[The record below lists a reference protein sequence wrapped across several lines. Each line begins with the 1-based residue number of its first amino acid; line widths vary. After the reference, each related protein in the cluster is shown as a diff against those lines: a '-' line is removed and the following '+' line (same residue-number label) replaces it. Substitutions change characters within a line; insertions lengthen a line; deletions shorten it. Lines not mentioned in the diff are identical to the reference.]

1 MPSILDVS
9 TLPSYRSDHSSVV
22 LSVKINEF
30 KKGKGLWKF
39 NTSLLKDR
47 EYVEEIKKCINKIKE
62 QYMIPVYNLDFLTNS
77 AADDDI

>member
-47 EYVEEIKKCINKIKE
+47 EYVEEIKKCINKIK
-62 QYMIPVYNLDFLTNS
+62 D
-77 AADDDI
+77 

>member
-1 MPSILDVS
+1 MTFKNILGKKITHLNRQDSIFFLLTENLMPSILDVS

-30 KKGKGLWKF
+30 KKRKGLWKF

-47 EYVEEIKKCINKIKE
+47 
-62 QYMIPVYNLDFLTNS
+62 D
-77 AADDDI
+77 